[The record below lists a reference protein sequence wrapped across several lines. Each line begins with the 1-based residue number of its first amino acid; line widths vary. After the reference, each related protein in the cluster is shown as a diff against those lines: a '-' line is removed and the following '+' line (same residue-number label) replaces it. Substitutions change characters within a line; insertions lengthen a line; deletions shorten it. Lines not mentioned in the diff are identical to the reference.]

1 MPHDSRSAPN
11 PASTEKKS
19 GIRAVPMDFTP
30 QEVAERLRHL
40 PDLIWM
46 DSALAQPGKGAISI
60 LSASPTQVL
69 KGQIDRDWDEV
80 SALLAAHQTPAEEK
94 APHLP
99 QGGLFGWVGYDGQF
113 SLGLYP
119 HLLAYDHDSR
129 QWWEIGNRLSRAFTE
144 PTPLHWTSGLK
155 FTSTVSRRRFMAM
168 VSRAR
173 EYIAAGDIY
182 QVNLACPWS
191 APWPQGADPF
201 ALYSRLR
208 KISPSPHAAYLH
220 LDGTHVLSASPET
233 FLKLDGQQILTR
245 PIKGTR
251 PRYLEN
257 AVMDTASAVEL
268 LASDK
273 ERAELLMITDLERN
287 DLGQVCRFGSIQVP
301 ELWTLEPFAQVIH
314 LVSTITGE
322 LRPEIDHAA
331 AFRACFPGGSITGA
345 PKKRAREI
353 IAELESAPRGLYTG
367 AIGWF
372 GFNGHSQW
380 NIAIRT
386 AIQEESRIHFH
397 VGSGIVADSD
407 PAGEYQETL
416 HKASGIFRA
425 ASVTE

>member
-1 MPHDSRSAPN
+1 MP
-11 PASTEKKS
+11 
-19 GIRAVPMDFTP
+19 IDFSP
-30 QEVAERLRHL
+30 LEVAIRLRQL
-40 PDLIWM
+40 PGLVWM
-46 DSALAQPGKGAISI
+46 DSALTQPGQGALSLIS
-60 LSASPTQVL
+60 AAPTQIL
-69 KGQIDRDWDEV
+69 RGHIDKDWDQV
-80 SALLAAHQTPAEEK
+80 CALLAASQVTSPTGTP
-94 APHLP
+94 PIP
-99 QGGLFGWVGYDGQF
+99 QGGLFGWVGYDGAYT
-113 SLGLYP
+113 LGVYP
-119 HLLAYDHDSR
+119 HVLAYDHDAKA
-129 QWWEIGNRLSRAFTE
+129 WHEVGNVLSTSFEE
-144 PTPLHWTSGLK
+144 PDPLPDWSAPLR
-155 FTSTVSRRRFMAM
+155 FSSPVSRRKFMGM
-168 VSRAR
+168 VRQAR

-191 APWPQGADPF
+191 ARWPKNADPL

-208 KISPSPHAAYLH
+208 DVSPSPHAAYLS

-233 FLKLDGQQILTR
+233 FLKMDGSQIQTR

-251 PRYLEN
+251 PRFLEN
-257 AVMDTASAVEL
+257 AFRDTASAAEL
-268 LASDK
+268 LASEK

-301 ELWTLEPFAQVIH
+301 ELWKIEPFAQVIH

-322 LRPEIDHAA
+322 LRPGIDHAD

-353 IAELESAPRGLYTG
+353 IAELEPRPRGLYTG

-386 AIQEESRIHFH
+386 AIQQQSSIHFH

-407 PAGEYQETL
+407 PGREYEETL
-416 HKASGIFRA
+416 HKAAGILRA
-425 ASVTE
+425 AGP